1 MKALWNAFK
10 IAFSMYSK
18 IPMPESSW
26 TKENMR
32 YVMCFFPLV
41 GLVSGALSAG
51 WMMLL
56 PLLHLDGGGFGLG
69 AAVLALIPVAVT
81 GGIHL
86 DGFLDTSDALGSWQ
100 EPEKRLEILKDSR
113 AGAFAVIMGCVYFS
127 LSLGVYTAIGD
138 IALAAGRTGSFG
150 DMKIIFQMACVY
162 MISRALSGLAIVTRP
177 MAKNTGLAAAFSDGA
192 QKKTVAVVMIGYL
205 LICSGVL
212 IFLNPLPGAVCLAA
226 GLLAYGYYC
235 HMAQN
240 KFGGVTGDLAGWFLQ
255 VSELCMLLALAAAA
269 ILGGGPWS

>member
-1 MKALWNAFK
+1 MQTFFFGFL

-18 IPMPESSW
+18 LPVPIVEW
-26 TKENMR
+26 TKERMR
-32 YVMCFFPLV
+32 YALCWFPAV
-41 GLVSGALSAG
+41 GFVCGGLLWFWLRLAAHLTLHPVTAGCIASA
-51 WMMLL
+51 
-56 PLLHLDGGGFGLG
+56 
-69 AAVLALIPVAVT
+69 IPVLLT

-127 LSLGVYTAIGD
+127 LSLGVYTTIQD
-138 IALAAGRTGSFG
+138 IALAVWRTGSFW
-150 DMKIIFQMACVY
+150 DMKIVFQMAFVY
-162 MISRALSGLAIVTRP
+162 MISRAFSGLAIVTRP

-205 LICSGVL
+205 LICSGAL
-212 IFLNPLPGAVCLAA
+212 IFLNPLPGVVCLAV
-226 GLLAYGYYC
+226 GVFIYGYYC
-235 HMAQN
+235 RMAQN